1 MVADKFQIVIINHET
16 LDIDFSEIDKSK
28 LLEGLNEDLKCINKN
43 INKNLI
49 IKILDFTTQLL
60 NKILSIITD
69 KKLILSI
76 FNLSTESDKIYSY
89 LNNKKLNFKIR
100 KLIVIIFIKFI
111 TIHISKFYL
120 DPYST
125 QINMYDSLMKDIY
138 KHLCKT
144 LTVEFNFNIFKKM
157 EELSEEFS
165 II

>member
-69 KKLILSI
+69 KNITYLIYQL
-76 FNLSTESDKIYSY
+76 NL
-89 LNNKKLNFKIR
+89 KK
-100 KLIVIIFIKFI
+100 
-111 TIHISKFYL
+111 Y
-120 DPYST
+120 
-125 QINMYDSLMKDIY
+125 INI
-138 KHLCKT
+138 
-144 LTVEFNFNIFKKM
+144 
-157 EELSEEFS
+157 
-165 II
+165 